1 MIQKNIGEATKRME
15 NQNNAIINHVIVERA
30 HPEDAAELLEFTKTI
45 GAQTDNLTYGAEG
58 IRASVEQ
65 EADFLKGLYDSQK
78 EIFLIAKA
86 DGKIVGTANFAASQ
100 KPRLSHRGEIGISV
114 EKSMWGQGIATMLMQ
129 RLIDF
134 AKNQAKVEL
143 ISLEVRSDN
152 AAAIHLYE
160 KFGFQKY
167 GTFPGFLKINGKW
180 IDADCMVLSLH

>member
-1 MIQKNIGEATKRME
+1 MD
-15 NQNNAIINHVIVERA
+15 NQNHAMINNIIVERA

-58 IRASVEQ
+58 VGASVEQ

-78 EIFLIAKA
+78 EIFLVAKA

-134 AKNQAKVEL
+134 AKIRRRWNL
-143 ISLEVRSDN
+143 SR
-152 AAAIHLYE
+152 
-160 KFGFQKY
+160 
-167 GTFPGFLKINGKW
+167 LKSAVIMQLPS
-180 IDADCMVLSLH
+180 ICMRNLVSKSMEPFRDF